1 MNSDEACADAEF
13 VPATQDELRRFL
25 IENYAGPKRAIAPVG
40 GRTALDFGYPISKPA
55 VTVDLTGLKSVV
67 DFPARDMTITVE
79 AGITIDQLA
88 TVLASEKQ
96 RLPIDVSQS
105 NRATLGGAIA
115 TNTSGPRR
123 FGHGTFRDYV
133 IGITAVTAQGQ
144 EFHSGGRVV
153 KNVAGYD
160 LCKLLV
166 GSLGTLAVI
175 TQVTLKLKPIVESSV
190 LVWATFDGPGNVDA
204 AVAELLNSQT
214 RPVAV
219 DTLNPAAAAMV
230 AATGGDIPANEWM
243 LLIGYEGSKRETDW
257 LADVV
262 QKELSPRRPKQ
273 LQVLQ
278 DDAAVRLWTALT
290 EFPTASGERLAF
302 QARLLPSKLAAF
314 VTSATESG
322 IAVLS
327 HAASGIVVGKVADR
341 MEQVEPLASLAE
353 RSGGNLTVMHGKLS
367 GQGAGPAF
375 VPSGP
380 AETLMRKLKQ
390 AFDPDDLLNPGRMF
404 ATEPARGN

>member
-1 MNSDEACADAEF
+1 MRSTCLLTQIYYRSSRSSRAGCLVSGRDRSTGRSLVKPTKILTMGRMSSMKSEAECAEAEF
-13 VPATQDELRRFL
+13 VPKSQDELRRFL
-25 IENYAGPKRAIAPVG
+25 IENHAGPKRAIAPVG
-40 GRTALDFGYPISKPA
+40 GRTALDFGYPFSKPA
-55 VTVDLTGLKSVV
+55 VTVDLTSLKSVV

-105 NRATLGGAIA
+105 SRATLGGAIA
-115 TNTSGPRR
+115 TNTSGSRR

-204 AVAELLNSQT
+204 AVADLLNSQT

-230 AATGGDIPANEWM
+230 A
-243 LLIGYEGSKRETDW
+243 
-257 LADVV
+257 
-262 QKELSPRRPKQ
+262 
-273 LQVLQ
+273 
-278 DDAAVRLWTALT
+278 
-290 EFPTASGERLAF
+290 
-302 QARLLPSKLAAF
+302 
-314 VTSATESG
+314 
-322 IAVLS
+322 
-327 HAASGIVVGKVADR
+327 
-341 MEQVEPLASLAE
+341 
-353 RSGGNLTVMHGKLS
+353 
-367 GQGAGPAF
+367 
-375 VPSGP
+375 
-380 AETLMRKLKQ
+380 
-390 AFDPDDLLNPGRMF
+390 
-404 ATEPARGN
+404 

>member
-1 MNSDEACADAEF
+1 MKSEEACADAEF
-13 VPATQDELRRFL
+13 VPTTQDELRRFL
-25 IENYAGPKRAIAPVG
+25 VENHAGVKRAIAPVG
-40 GRTALDFGYPISKPA
+40 GRTALDFGYSLTKPA
-55 VTVDLTGLKSVV
+55 VTVDLTSLKRVV

-79 AGITIDQLA
+79 AGVTIDQLV

-105 NRATLGGAIA
+105 SRATLGGAIT

-123 FGHGTFRDYV
+123 FGYGTFRDYV
-133 IGITAVTAQGQ
+133 IGITALTADGQ

-166 GSLGTLAVI
+166 GSLGTLAIV
-175 TQVTLKLKPIVESSV
+175 TQVTLKLKPIAESSV
-190 LVWATFDGPGNVDA
+190 LVWATFDGAGSLDA
-204 AVAELLNSQT
+204 AVGDLLNSQT
-214 RPVAV
+214 RPVAI
-219 DTLNPAAAAMV
+219 DTLNPAAASMV
-230 AATGGDIPANEWM
+230 AATGSDIPAKEWT
-243 LLIGYEGSKRETDW
+243 LLIGFEGSKRETDW
-257 LADVV
+257 QADVV
-262 QKELSPRRPKQ
+262 QKELTPRGPKK
-273 LQVLQ
+273 LQVLR
-278 DDAAVRLWTALT
+278 DDAAARLWAALT
-290 EFPTASGERLAF
+290 EFPTPSNERLAF

-327 HAASGIVVGKVADR
+327 HAASGIAVGKVGDR
-341 MEQVEPLASLAE
+341 VEQVAPLAALAE
-353 RSGGNLTVMHGKLS
+353 RSGGNLTMMHGKL
-367 GQGAGPAF
+367 QDRGALPAF

-380 AETLMRKLKQ
+380 AEALMRKLKQ

-404 ATEPARGN
+404 AAAPARAD